1 MKHHHLEKSPPG
13 IIHHPVGAD
22 VAALNLRRKYG
33 KLLVALDYCSGRL
46 GRLHVIRRKPWQGF
60 PRFSK
65 VFQRFPG
72 MGSSNGIQIYY
83 EVHGQG
89 FPCAGAMNSPVITPA
104 GNYASP

>member
-60 PRFSK
+60 P
-65 VFQRFPG
+65 G

-89 FPCAGAMNSPVITPA
+89 FPCGGAMNSPVITPA
-104 GNYASP
+104 GDYASP